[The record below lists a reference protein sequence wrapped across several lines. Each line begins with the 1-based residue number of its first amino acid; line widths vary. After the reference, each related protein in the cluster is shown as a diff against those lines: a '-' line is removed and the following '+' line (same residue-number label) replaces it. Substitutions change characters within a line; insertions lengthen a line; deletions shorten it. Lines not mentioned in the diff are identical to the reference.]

1 MTAILASSPFAA
13 EITRAVSALNA
24 ARLAWRGRQAGR
36 HDVFRFPSPAEL
48 GRAIEHLAAAL
59 YPVRL
64 GGFRG
69 GSTRE
74 DDFVA
79 EQLGFG
85 LAILRDQIASELD
98 YWQGWCDAPF
108 DEEQPD
114 TIVRL
119 FAAAIPEIRALVDSD
134 IEAAFVGDPA
144 ARTADEILISYPG
157 ALAILH
163 YRIAHQLFALG
174 AAIVA
179 RVISELANARTGIDI
194 HPGATIGPRFF
205 IDHGTGV
212 VIGET
217 AIIGANVRLYQHVT
231 LGARSPL
238 GLASIGPRDRLARHP
253 IIQDDVIV
261 YAGATILGRVTIGR
275 GSTIGGNVWLLSDVP
290 PGSVLVQ
297 PEAVTLDAA
306 TAREVTAELR
316 VARG

>member
-1 MTAILASSPFAA
+1 
-13 EITRAVSALNA
+13 V
-24 ARLAWRGRQAGR
+24 
-36 HDVFRFPSPAEL
+36 
-48 GRAIEHLAAAL
+48 
-59 YPVRL
+59 
-64 GGFRG
+64 
-69 GSTRE
+69 
-74 DDFVA
+74 
-79 EQLGFG
+79 
-85 LAILRDQIASELD
+85 ASELD

-108 DEEQPD
+108 EDSQSD

-119 FAAAIPEIRALVDSD
+119 FAGSIAEVRTLIDSD

-144 ARTADEILISYPG
+144 ARSADEILISYPG

-238 GLASIGPRDRLARHP
+238 GLASIGPRDRFARHP
-253 IIQDDVIV
+253 IVEDDVII

-290 PGSVLVQ
+290 AGSVVVQ

-306 TAREVTAELR
+306 TARDVTAELR
-316 VARG
+316 TARA